1 MSAVF
6 FVSRKIKKSKKVFQ
20 TGKKPSGLSFR
31 ITPRKAKEVKS
42 DMTASERRNAILEDL
57 CMRRFERINNLA
69 FQYGVTERTI
79 RNDIMILSLEYPI
92 YTAQGNGGGIY
103 VDKNFRLG
111 KVFLKSEQQE
121 LLERLLPGLD
131 GKDAE
136 VMKTILKTFGLEGA
150 KK

>member
-1 MSAVF
+1 
-6 FVSRKIKKSKKVFQ
+6 
-20 TGKKPSGLSFR
+20 
-31 ITPRKAKEVKS
+31 
-42 DMTASERRNAILEDL
+42 MTASERRNAILEDL

-111 KVFLKSEQQE
+111 KVFLKNEQQE
-121 LLERLLPGLD
+121 LLERLLPGLE

-136 VMKTILKTFGLEGA
+136 VMKAILKTFGLEGA
-150 KK
+150 KNDEESGNGLYDQSQRYAELCEYTEGCFRADSKEIS

>member
-1 MSAVF
+1 
-6 FVSRKIKKSKKVFQ
+6 
-20 TGKKPSGLSFR
+20 
-31 ITPRKAKEVKS
+31 
-42 DMTASERRNAILEDL
+42 MTASERRNAILEDL
-57 CMRRFERINNLA
+57 DMRRYEKVSNLA
-69 FQYGVTERTI
+69 FQYGVTTRTI
-79 RNDIMILSLEYPI
+79 RNDILILSLEYPI
-92 YTAQGNGGGIY
+92 YTAKGNGGGIY

-136 VMKTILKTFGLEGA
+136 VMKAILKTFGLEGA

>member
-1 MSAVF
+1 M
-6 FVSRKIKKSKKVFQ
+6 
-20 TGKKPSGLSFR
+20 SFR
-31 ITPRKAKEVKS
+31 ITPRKAREVKS

-111 KVFLKSEQQE
+111 KVFLKNEQQE

-136 VMKTILKTFGLEGA
+136 VMKAILKTFGLEGA

>member
-1 MSAVF
+1 M
-6 FVSRKIKKSKKVFQ
+6 
-20 TGKKPSGLSFR
+20 SFR
-31 ITPRKAKEVKS
+31 ITLRKAREVKS

-57 CMRRFERINNLA
+57 CARRFERINNLA

-111 KVFLKSEQQE
+111 RVYLKNEQQE
-121 LLERLLPGLD
+121 LLERLLPELD
-131 GKDAE
+131 GKDKE
-136 VMKTILKTFGLEGA
+136 VMKAILKTFGLEGA

>member
-1 MSAVF
+1 M
-6 FVSRKIKKSKKVFQ
+6 
-20 TGKKPSGLSFR
+20 SFR
-31 ITPRKAKEVKS
+31 ITPRKTREVKS

-57 CMRRFERINNLA
+57 CARRFERINNLA

-111 KVFLKSEQQE
+111 RVYLKNEQQE

-136 VMKTILKTFGLEGA
+136 VMKAILKTFGLEGA

>member
-1 MSAVF
+1 M
-6 FVSRKIKKSKKVFQ
+6 
-20 TGKKPSGLSFR
+20 SFR

-111 KVFLKSEQQE
+111 KVFLKNEQQE
-121 LLERLLPGLD
+121 LLERLLPGLE

-136 VMKTILKTFGLEGA
+136 VMKAILKTFGLEGA